1 MELQEKLNKA
11 LNDAP
16 NLGRFGFR
24 EPTHPKFAIEREQLL
39 SGGLSGVEAA
49 IAFLQACPWRKT
61 VNRDFDSYFI
71 KHAAEKWSGQYVAN
85 GELILAALVV
95 GMKVERCDGGV
106 GVNAMLNLSSSSK
119 WQVRS

>member
-1 MELQEKLNKA
+1 MDLREKVDEV

-24 EPTHPKFAIEREQLL
+24 KPEHPRFAQEREQLL

-49 IAFLQACPWRKT
+49 IAFLKACPWRKN

-71 KHAAEKWSGQYVAN
+71 KHAAEKWASQYITN
-85 GELILAALVV
+85 GELILAALIL
-95 GMKVERCDGGV
+95 GMKVERCDGGS
-106 GVNAMLNLSSSSK
+106 GVNASLNLSSSAK
-119 WQVRS
+119 WSV